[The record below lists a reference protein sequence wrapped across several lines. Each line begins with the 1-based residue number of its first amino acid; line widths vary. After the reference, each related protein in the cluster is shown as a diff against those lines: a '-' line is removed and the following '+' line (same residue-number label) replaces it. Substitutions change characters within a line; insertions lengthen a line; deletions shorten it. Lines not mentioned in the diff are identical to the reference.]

1 MANQIVTKSEVK
13 NVPFSPI
20 LHEKLK
26 QLQDINV
33 AGIEEKAGT
42 LLSAKFLS
50 RAIAWEN
57 FVFCAWLAQ
66 RERLEKQRLPV
77 TAEGLLGNPL
87 GGGTDF
93 RKILVVFWED
103 TNRQSEV
110 RVRVRMPEGHRTI
123 QAFEA
128 FLNTEMPRVVKDA
141 FLGSGKPNIPKY
153 KVEAVGGDID
163 TSDGHSPKLLEVAQA
178 RKAEAQPS
186 APPATK
192 S

>member
-1 MANQIVTKSEVK
+1 MANQIQKSESAAK
-13 NVPFSPI
+13 NVPFRP
-20 LHEKLK
+20 LVADKLK
-26 QLQDINV
+26 QLQDIDI
-33 AGIEEKAGT
+33 AGIEEKSGV

-66 RERLEKQRLPV
+66 RERLEKQRQPV
-77 TAEGLLGNPL
+77 TVEGLLGNPL
-87 GGGTDF
+87 DGGTDF

-103 TNRQSEV
+103 GKDQPMV

-123 QAFEA
+123 KAFEA
-128 FLNTEMPRVVKDA
+128 FLNTEMPRVAKDA
-141 FLGSGKPNIPKY
+141 YLGSGAPKVPKY
-153 KVEAVGGDID
+153 VVEPVGGDID

-178 RKAEAQPS
+178 RKAAAQP
-186 APPATK
+186 PAK

>member
-1 MANQIVTKSEVK
+1 MANQIAKSETVR
-13 NVPFSPI
+13 NVPFSPL
-20 LHEKLK
+20 LHDKLK
-26 QLQDINV
+26 QLQDIDL
-33 AGIEEKAGT
+33 GPIEEKAGA

-50 RAIAWEN
+50 RAIAFDN

-77 TAEGLLGNPL
+77 TVEGLLGNPL

-103 TNRQSEV
+103 SSDRPTV
-110 RVRVRMPEGHRTI
+110 RVRVRMPKGHRTV

-128 FLNTEMPRVVKDA
+128 FLNTEMSRVVKDA
-141 FLGSGKPNIPKY
+141 SLGAGKPNIPKY
-153 KVEAVGGDID
+153 VVEPVGSDID
-163 TSDGHSPKLLEVAQA
+163 SADGHSPKLLEVAQK
-178 RKAEAQPS
+178 RKADAQP
-186 APPATK
+186 APK